1 MNTAHALIQRL
12 ATLAPVFNAKAEQ
25 IKFLTSP
32 TQFYEYI
39 IQSIGTAQRRV
50 SLASLYLGTED
61 LERHLIAVLKD
72 KLSTENGSKFKAH
85 VHLDYLRG
93 TRGPFSSAH
102 LLRPSICPSLLVTM
116 YRTQHLSGWRRL
128 MPPRWNEIFGLS
140 HMKVCVFDDTVVMTG
155 ANLSKN
161 YFKDRVDRYVCIE
174 GHPKLAAYFCEL
186 LDVVG
191 NFSHRLLPGDIDP
204 SFSEP
209 VLSMSDA
216 EATIQSFLSEQLRQS
231 EHSNCGSTAIIPT
244 LQMAPHNIRQDEK
257 VLEEVVDWT
266 NLNQSNAAMAL
277 ATGYFNLAPLAQHI
291 LSRADQI
298 GVPWKI
304 LTSSPQANGFFES
317 AGMSKYIPDTYR
329 AIELDFLK
337 DDRRPKLVKN
347 EKGEEGLFEFIKDC
361 WTFHAKGL
369 WIDSP
374 DLTTTIIGSS
384 NFGHRSFDR
393 DLEAQLTIITED
405 LELRAKILSDRD
417 ELFKYG
423 KLVTASDIE
432 TDQRPSYSVKTAA
445 SLFKSYL

>member
-1 MNTAHALIQRL
+1 
-12 ATLAPVFNAKAEQ
+12 
-25 IKFLTSP
+25 
-32 TQFYEYI
+32 
-39 IQSIGTAQRRV
+39 
-50 SLASLYLGTED
+50 
-61 LERHLIAVLKD
+61 
-72 KLSTENGSKFKAH
+72 
-85 VHLDYLRG
+85 
-93 TRGPFSSAH
+93 
-102 LLRPSICPSLLVTM
+102 
-116 YRTQHLSGWRRL
+116 
-128 MPPRWNEIFGLS
+128 
-140 HMKVCVFDDTVVMTG
+140 
-155 ANLSKN
+155 
-161 YFKDRVDRYVCIE
+161 
-174 GHPKLAAYFCEL
+174 
-186 LDVVG
+186 
-191 NFSHRLLPGDIDP
+191 
-204 SFSEP
+204 
-209 VLSMSDA
+209 
-216 EATIQSFLSEQLRQS
+216 
-231 EHSNCGSTAIIPT
+231 
-244 LQMAPHNIRQDEK
+244 
-257 VLEEVVDWT
+257 
-266 NLNQSNAAMAL
+266 MAL

-337 DDRRPKLVKN
+337 NDRRPKLVKN